1 MRNGENIERP
11 TFLNAQNTQLFINQ
25 CHLLLS
31 TLSTDLY
38 KALSF
43 PDSFFVDEKFMSGFR
58 VSNLEG
64 DSLMVFHLLFV
75 DDTLIFCDTDLDQ
88 LLIICLV
95 LLWFEAVSGFKINLG
110 KSELV
115 HVGQVY
121 SIELLVDVLGCKLGL
136 LPMRYL
142 GLPLGAKFKE
152 KSIWNPIMEKV
163 GKRLVG

>member
-1 MRNGENIERP
+1 MPSPFEYFEHRSI
-11 TFLNAQNTQLFINQ
+11 Q
-25 CHLLLS
+25 S
-31 TLSTDLY
+31 
-38 KALSF
+38 SF
-43 PDSFFVDEKFMSGFR
+43 FPRLFFVDEKCMSGFR

-64 DSLMVFHLLFV
+64 DSLMVLHLLVV

>member
-1 MRNGENIERP
+1 M
-11 TFLNAQNTQLFINQ
+11 
-25 CHLLLS
+25 
-31 TLSTDLY
+31 
-38 KALSF
+38 
-43 PDSFFVDEKFMSGFR
+43 
-58 VSNLEG
+58 SNLEG
-64 DSLMVFHLLFV
+64 DSLMVLHLLFV

>member
-1 MRNGENIERP
+1 
-11 TFLNAQNTQLFINQ
+11 
-25 CHLLLS
+25 
-31 TLSTDLY
+31 
-38 KALSF
+38 
-43 PDSFFVDEKFMSGFR
+43 MSGFR

-75 DDTLIFCDTDLDQ
+75 DDTLIFCDTDLAQ

-95 LLWFEAVSGFKINLG
+95 LLWFEAVSRFKINLG

-121 SIELLVDVLGCKLGL
+121 SIELLVDVLGCKLGS

-163 GKRLVG
+163 EKRLVEMYLLV

>member
-1 MRNGENIERP
+1 MASPFEYIEHRSI
-11 TFLNAQNTQLFINQ
+11 Q
-25 CHLLLS
+25 S
-31 TLSTDLY
+31 
-38 KALSF
+38 SF
-43 PDSFFVDEKFMSGFR
+43 FPRLFFVDEKFMSGFR

-152 KSIWNPIMEKV
+152 KLIWNPIMEKV

>member
-1 MRNGENIERP
+1 M
-11 TFLNAQNTQLFINQ
+11 
-25 CHLLLS
+25 
-31 TLSTDLY
+31 
-38 KALSF
+38 
-43 PDSFFVDEKFMSGFR
+43 
-58 VSNLEG
+58 SNLEG
-64 DSLMVFHLLFV
+64 DSLMVRHLLFV

-121 SIELLVDVLGCKLGL
+121 SIELSVDVLGCKLGL